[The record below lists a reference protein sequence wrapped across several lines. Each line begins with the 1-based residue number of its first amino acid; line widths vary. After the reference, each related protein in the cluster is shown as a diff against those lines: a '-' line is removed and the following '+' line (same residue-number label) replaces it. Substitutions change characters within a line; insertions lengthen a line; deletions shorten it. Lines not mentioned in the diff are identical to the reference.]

1 MNKPASPT
9 LPDARFHPPERRDAL
24 PTRRQAILFFLK
36 TSVLRRV
43 RSLRELGRAPAR
55 LKKSPIPPGARV
67 ITESRTPLY
76 TTTSPEEWAL
86 QAGKVQNLRLAARAL
101 DGCFAP
107 ANQTF
112 SFWANVGRATA
123 RRGFVRGRELREGCV
138 IPNLGGGLCQI
149 SNALYDVAL
158 QAGAEIVE
166 RHAHTRKIP
175 GSTAAAGRDATVFWN
190 YVDLRFR
197 SSIDTW
203 LTAQLT
209 REELIVRL
217 HATADPQPAVRR
229 ADEPAAEAAPVETC
243 ETCGIADCF
252 RHASAAALPRTGGAA
267 WLVDAYQPEFDTW
280 LREQHQPGDHLLV
293 PLDSLRY
300 RLGPYRWST
309 KGFAAIHQAPL
320 AVAHRSLVSR
330 KLASQGAARQ
340 RALLEM
346 DHAMATALARRLPPL
361 ATHVT
366 VSQNL
371 LAFLWH
377 DGWLGG
383 RTFDVLMTRAPL
395 RDLEQQLDR
404 AAQAHPESP
413 TLADFRAPTDLV
425 QWESEALAA
434 ASRWITPH
442 SAIAP
447 GRTHLLD
454 WQLPKQ
460 APVNRGTD
468 LIFPA
473 STLGR
478 KGAYELRE
486 AARQLG
492 DITIR
497 LGGPVLE
504 SADFWSGFNVK
515 PAGEDW
521 LTNAA
526 VVVLP
531 AWVEHQPRRLLRAVA
546 AGIPIIASEA
556 CGLKHVPG
564 ITTIPCGE
572 VESLVN
578 ALKVIQ
584 QENAHDE

>member
-9 LPDARFHPPERRDAL
+9 LPDARFHPPERRDSL
-24 PTRRQAILFFLK
+24 PTRRQALLFFLK

-43 RSLRELGRAPAR
+43 RSLREVGKAPAP
-55 LKKSPIPPGARV
+55 LKKSPIPTEARV
-67 ITESRTPLY
+67 IAESRTPLY

-101 DGCFAP
+101 DGSFAP
-107 ANQTF
+107 ANQTV

-197 SSIDTW
+197 SSVDTW

-217 HATADPQPAVRR
+217 LATEDLQPVARTV
-229 ADEPAAEAAPVETC
+229 DESTDEAAPVETC
-243 ETCGIADCF
+243 ETCGIGDCF
-252 RHASAAALPRTGGAA
+252 RHASAAALPRSGGAA
-267 WLVDAYQPEFDTW
+267 FLLDAYQPEFDTW
-280 LREQHQPGDHLLV
+280 LREQRQPGDHLLV
-293 PLDSLRY
+293 PLDSRRY

-309 KGFAAIHQAPL
+309 SGFATIHQAPL
-320 AVAHRSLVSR
+320 AVVHRSLVSR
-330 KLASQGAARQ
+330 KLASQGAPRQ
-340 RALLEM
+340 RALLAM

-361 ATHVT
+361 ANHLT

-371 LAFLWH
+371 LPFLWH

-395 RDLEQQLDR
+395 RELEQQLDR

-413 TLADFRAPTDLV
+413 TLADFRAPTEIV
-425 QWESEALAA
+425 QWEAEALAA

-460 APVNRGTD
+460 APIPRGTD
-468 LIFPA
+468 VIFPA

-492 DITIR
+492 NITIR
-497 LGGPVLE
+497 LGGPILE
-504 SADFWSGFNVK
+504 SPNFWSGLNVQ
-515 PAGEDW
+515 PAGENW
-521 LTNAA
+521 LQNAA

-546 AGIPIIASEA
+546 AGIPVIASEA
-556 CGLKHVPG
+556 CGLKNVPG
-564 ITTIPCGE
+564 VTTIPCGDAE
-572 VESLVN
+572 
-578 ALKVIQ
+578 ALKSAITSTLA
-584 QENAHDE
+584 NKSA